1 MIRDLD
7 RLTAQ
12 TFDLL
17 VVGGGIY
24 GLTIAYDAAQR
35 GLSVALVERDDFGS
49 GASFNHLRTIHGG
62 LRYLQSLDVQRAR
75 ESVRERRTVA
85 RIAPHAVRPLPFAVP
100 LYRSLMR
107 GKMAMRAGFMLDRVV
122 GAGRNHGVPA
132 SHRLPGGR
140 VVSRSH
146 AVQRFPG
153 LRRQGLTGAAVFYDY
168 VTTEPDRLTFSYAIA
183 AAEHGAVVA
192 NHVEAVAPLVESSAG
207 GTRRVAGITA
217 RDALGGRTIEI
228 AARLTVNATG
238 AGVDHLLTPLGIAT
252 GIPMLKAMNLVT
264 RRDAGDEALGGRS
277 PSGRNLF
284 LVPWRERALFG
295 TWESGRVCDPRDT
308 SVEERDVAAF
318 IAELNQSFPALDLSL
333 ADITLVHRGVVPAV
347 VRGERVGL
355 EGHEQIRDH
364 ASQGVAGI
372 LSVAGTKFTTARAV
386 AQRITDTLLRKLQ
399 HPPVPCR
406 TAATPL
412 PGGSIRDVGLA
423 IADARR
429 EFDEGLPTDTI
440 PHLIA
445 AYGSRYRD
453 VMEVAA
459 GRPDWR
465 TRIARD
471 SPVIGA
477 ELILAARKEMAPT
490 LADIVIRRTPLGALG
505 YPGDEALEQ
514 AAGIVAADLKW
525 PDDRRRDEIAA
536 VRRFYGRPATS
547 AVQA

>member
-7 RLTAQ
+7 ALTGR
-12 TFDLL
+12 TFDVV

-62 LRYLQSLDVQRAR
+62 LRYLQSLDIRRAR
-75 ESVRERRTVA
+75 ESTHERRTTA
-85 RIAPHAVRPLPFAVP
+85 RIAPHAVRPLSFALP

-107 GKMAMRAGFMLDRVV
+107 GKMAMRAGFVLDRILS
-122 GAGRNHGVPA
+122 AGRNRGVPP

-140 VVSRSH
+140 VFSRSR
-146 AVQRFPG
+146 AAQTFPG

-168 VTTEPDRLTFSYAIA
+168 VTTEPDRFTFSFALA
-183 AAEHGAVVA
+183 AAEHGAVLA
-192 NHVEAVAPLVESSAG
+192 NHVEASALLVDGKRVTGVSAG
-207 GTRRVAGITA
+207 DT
-217 RDALGGRTIEI
+217 LGSRTVEVG
-228 AARLTVNATG
+228 ARLVVNATG
-238 AGVDHLLTPLGIAT
+238 GRVDRLLKPLGIAT

-284 LVPWRERALFG
+284 LVPWRDRALFG
-295 TWESGRVCDPRDT
+295 TWESDRTCDPDDT
-308 SVEERDVAAF
+308 TVSESDVAAF
-318 IAELNQSFPALDLSL
+318 IGELNQAFPALDLTP

-347 VRGERVGL
+347 VRGDRVSL

-364 ASQGVAGI
+364 ATQGVEG
-372 LSVAGTKFTTARAV
+372 LVSVAGTKFTTARAV
-386 AQRITDTLLRKLQ
+386 AQRVTDMVLSKLEQ
-399 HPPVPCR
+399 KPVACR
-406 TAATPL
+406 TASTPL
-412 PGGSIRDVGLA
+412 PGGSLRDIGLA

-429 EFDEGLPTDTI
+429 EYDEGLPTDTI

-453 VMEVAA
+453 VMEIAA
-459 GRPDWR
+459 ARPDWR
-465 TRIARD
+465 TRLAPD

-477 ELILAARKEMAPT
+477 ELVLAVRKEMAPT
-490 LADIVIRRTPLGALG
+490 LADAVIRRTPLGALG
-505 YPGDEALEQ
+505 HPGDAALAR
-514 AAGIVAADLKW
+514 AAAIVGTELGWTDE
-525 PDDRRRDEIAA
+525 RRRQEMAA
-536 VRRFYGRPATS
+536 VDAFYR
-547 AVQA
+547 VRM

>member
-7 RLTAQ
+7 ALTGR
-12 TFDLL
+12 TFDVV

-62 LRYLQSLDVQRAR
+62 LRYLQSLDIRRAR
-75 ESVRERRTVA
+75 ESTHERRTTA
-85 RIAPHAVRPLPFAVP
+85 RIAPHAVRPLSFALP

-107 GKMAMRAGFMLDRVV
+107 GKMAMRAGFVLDRILS
-122 GAGRNHGVPA
+122 AGRNRGVPP

-140 VVSRSH
+140 VFSRSR
-146 AVQRFPG
+146 AAQTFPG

-168 VTTEPDRLTFSYAIA
+168 VTTEPDRFTFSFALA
-183 AAEHGAVVA
+183 AAEHGAVLA
-192 NHVEAVAPLVESSAG
+192 NHVEASALLVDGKRVTGVSAG
-207 GTRRVAGITA
+207 DT
-217 RDALGGRTIEI
+217 LGSRTVEVG
-228 AARLTVNATG
+228 ARLVVNATG
-238 AGVDHLLTPLGIAT
+238 GRVDRLLKPLGIAT

-284 LVPWRERALFG
+284 LVPWRDRALFG
-295 TWESGRVCDPRDT
+295 TWESDRTCDPDDT
-308 SVEERDVAAF
+308 TVSESDVTAF
-318 IAELNQSFPALDLSL
+318 IGELNQAFPALDLTP

-347 VRGERVGL
+347 VRGDRVSL

-364 ASQGVAGI
+364 ATQGVEG
-372 LSVAGTKFTTARAV
+372 LVSVAGTKFTTARAV
-386 AQRITDTLLRKLQ
+386 AQRVTDMVLSKLEQ
-399 HPPVPCR
+399 KPVACR
-406 TAATPL
+406 TASTPL
-412 PGGSIRDVGLA
+412 PGGSLRDIGLA

-429 EFDEGLPTDTI
+429 EYDEGLPTDTI

-453 VMEVAA
+453 VMEIAA
-459 GRPDWR
+459 ARPDWR
-465 TRIARD
+465 TRLAPD

-477 ELILAARKEMAPT
+477 ELVLAVRKEMAPT
-490 LADIVIRRTPLGALG
+490 LADAVIRRTPLGALG
-505 YPGDEALEQ
+505 HPGDAALAR
-514 AAGIVAADLKW
+514 AAAIVATELGWTDE
-525 PDDRRRDEIAA
+525 RRRQEMAA
-536 VRRFYGRPATS
+536 VDAFYR
-547 AVQA
+547 VQM